1 MLPEVNRLSTAARS
15 PRSDRFAGFRLV
27 LAMAVVLW
35 VAEIVDLVL
44 GHRLDRYGIE
54 PRDGDGL
61 VGIVAAPLLHGG
73 FGHLI
78 SNTVPFVAMGLGIA
92 LKGAGRVLAVTAIV
106 ALVSGV
112 GTWLLG
118 PSSSLHIGAS
128 GVVFGYAT
136 YLLGQGLFER
146 GLVEVGLGLLV
157 GAVWGGALLGGLLP
171 EPGVSWQGHLFG
183 AIGGVIAARMLSNPR
198 PTRQPATA

>member
-1 MLPEVNRLSTAARS
+1 MSSLSGAARS
-15 PRSDRFAGFRLV
+15 PRFAGFQLV
-27 LAMAVVLW
+27 LAMAALLW
-35 VAEIVDLVL
+35 VAEFVDLIL

-61 VGIVAAPLLHGG
+61 IGIVAAPLLHGG

-78 SNTVPFVAMGLGIA
+78 ANTVPFVVMGLGIA
-92 LKGAGRVLAVTAIV
+92 LKGAGRVIAVTAIV
-106 ALVSGV
+106 VLVSGV

-118 PSSSLHIGAS
+118 PSASVHIGAS

-136 YLLGQGLFER
+136 YLLAQGLFER
-146 GLVEVGLGLLV
+146 GLIEVGLGLVV

-183 AIGGVIAARMLSNPR
+183 AVGGVVAARLLSTSRR
-198 PTRQPATA
+198 PADLATA